1 MGSANGPTSAWQRVA
16 LPTEHKIAICIAG
29 A

>member
-1 MGSANGPTSAWQRVA
+1 MGSANNGPTAWQRVA

-29 A
+29 T